1 MYYLATLSKAK
12 PNHFF
17 PKLTFLQNWKTT
29 WEGRIQNIYVVFPE
43 QILGI
48 TLLFKSQE
56 KEHAE
61 LHCPLESPPDTL
73 LDTLSYETI
82 KS

>member
-1 MYYLATLSKAK
+1 MGGKNLEHLGCFSKA
-12 PNHFF
+12 N
-17 PKLTFLQNWKTT
+17 T
-29 WEGRIQNIYVVFPE
+29 W
-43 QILGI
+43 I

-61 LHCPLESPPDTL
+61 LHCPLESPPDAL
-73 LDTLSYETI
+73 LDTLSHETI